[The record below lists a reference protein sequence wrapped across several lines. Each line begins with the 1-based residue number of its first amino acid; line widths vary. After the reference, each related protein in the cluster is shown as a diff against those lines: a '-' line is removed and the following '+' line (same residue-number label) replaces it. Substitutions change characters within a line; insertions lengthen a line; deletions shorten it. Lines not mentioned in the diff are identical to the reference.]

1 MKAVGVTELRESLSE
16 VTGKVKYGHER
27 ITILNHGKP
36 ACVIV
41 CLEDLELLEAIE
53 EHIDIE
59 EANKALKRNKFIE
72 WNQAL
77 KQLGLENEVYD

>member
-1 MKAVGVTELRESLSE
+1 MRAVRVTELRERLSE

-27 ITILNHGKP
+27 ITVLNHGKP

-41 CLEDLELLEAIE
+41 SLEDLELLEAIE

-59 EANKALKRNKFIE
+59 EANKALKRNKFVNWE
-72 WNQAL
+72 KA
-77 KQLGLENEVYD
+77 KQELGIDT